1 MPDPLFGEKACA
13 YVAVKP
19 GEEFT
24 LDETVL
30 FLKEKGIAAFKL
42 PERLEIV
49 DKIPMVGD
57 GTKVDLKGVEKDIA
71 DKLKA
76 EGKI

>member
-1 MPDPLFGEKACA
+1 M
-13 YVAVKP
+13 
-19 GEEFT
+19 
-24 LDETVL
+24 
-30 FLKEKGIAAFKL
+30 
-42 PERLEIV
+42 

-57 GTKVDLKGVEKDIA
+57 GTKVDLKGMEKDIA